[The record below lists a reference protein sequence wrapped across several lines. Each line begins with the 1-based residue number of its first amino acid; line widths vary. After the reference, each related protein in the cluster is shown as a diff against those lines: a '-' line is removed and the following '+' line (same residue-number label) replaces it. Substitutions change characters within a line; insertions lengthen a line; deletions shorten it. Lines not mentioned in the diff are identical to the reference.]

1 MSKKNLTEIT
11 KNKIGTG
18 LLVENDG
25 YISMSEGENK
35 NLFESYR
42 KLNEGTESGEFHCPY
57 PFVVSAVFQ
66 KFGIENA
73 NGRIYPE
80 EVLKKCVADYQKNI
94 NEKRAYGE
102 QNHPTETT
110 IDLGRIAM
118 NILELHWV
126 DRTLVGKLE
135 VITTPGFRKFG
146 IVSTPGDSTA
156 NLLLQGLKVGVSSR
170 GVGSVENKMGKY
182 IVGNDYE
189 LICWDFVSDPSTPC
203 AWVGKNEEEL
213 QPYIENFE
221 RKGDVLNEEKKN
233 IDNNKLAKFEKWL
246 ND

>member
-1 MSKKNLTEIT
+1 
-11 KNKIGTG
+11 
-18 LLVENDG
+18 
-25 YISMSEGENK
+25 
-35 NLFESYR
+35 
-42 KLNEGTESGEFHCPY
+42 
-57 PFVVSAVFQ
+57 
-66 KFGIENA
+66 
-73 NGRIYPE
+73 
-80 EVLKKCVADYQKNI
+80 
-94 NEKRAYGE
+94 
-102 QNHPTETT
+102 
-110 IDLGRIAM
+110 M

-182 IVGNDYE
+182 VVGNDYE
-189 LICWDFVSDPSTPC
+189 LICWDFVSDPSTPN
-203 AWVGKNEEEL
+203 AWVDKEEAKL

>member
-1 MSKKNLTEIT
+1 
-11 KNKIGTG
+11 
-18 LLVENDG
+18 
-25 YISMSEGENK
+25 MSEGENK
-35 NLFESYR
+35 ALFESYN
-42 KLNEGTESGEFHCPY
+42 KLNEGTENGEFHCPY

-66 KFGIENA
+66 KFGLENA

-80 EVLKKCVADYQKNI
+80 HVLKKCVAEYQKNI

-102 QNHPTETT
+102 QNHPSETT

-135 VITTPGFRKFG
+135 VITTPGFRKYG

-170 GVGSVENKMGKY
+170 GIGSVENKMGKY
-182 IVGNDYE
+182 IVGEDYE
-189 LICWDFVSDPSTPC
+189 LICWDFVSDPSTSC
-203 AWVGKNEEEL
+203 AWVDKNEENL
-213 QPYIENFE
+213 QPYIESFE
-221 RKGDVLNEEKKN
+221 RKGYIINEEKRN
-233 IDNNKLAKFEKWL
+233 ININNLTKFEKWL